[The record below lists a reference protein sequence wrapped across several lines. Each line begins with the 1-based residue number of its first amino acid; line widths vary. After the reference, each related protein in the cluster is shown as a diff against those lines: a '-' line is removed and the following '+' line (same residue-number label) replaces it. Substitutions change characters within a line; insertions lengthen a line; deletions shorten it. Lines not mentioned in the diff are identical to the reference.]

1 MDPIANDQERLE
13 PVSILVVEADPLR
26 RRWIEH
32 ALSGGRYHVMTVGSA
47 KQGLQYLKRN
57 RFDVVVMGGHLRA
70 IRVTEWLSETRRL
83 YPDLP
88 VIVNQVKWPV
98 RREYLEGSPG
108 GFQSLVRSL
117 QSQDAALRERVEE
130 VSRGREVPSPG

>member
-1 MDPIANDQERLE
+1 MTNDRGQLE
-13 PVSILVVEADPLR
+13 PASILVVEADLLR

-32 ALSGGRYHVMTVGSA
+32 ALSGRCYHVMAVASA
-47 KQGLQYLKRN
+47 KQGLHYLKQN

-70 IRVTEWLSETRRL
+70 IEITEWLSEIRRL

-98 RREYLEGSPG
+98 GREYREGGPG
-108 GFQSLVRSL
+108 GFQSLVPSL
-117 QSQDAALRERVEE
+117 QSQDAALREGVEE
-130 VSRGREVPSPG
+130 VSWGREAQSPG